1 MVGQGFGTGMGQ
13 IPMTNGVPTANLVA
27 LLQLQQRQGLQ
38 AGVGM
43 LPPGLLGA
51 APPAPMLGLS
61 GLLPGMMVPPAE
73 LAALMMS
80 TFTPKPENQ
89 SCTIYVGNLAAG
101 ITSDQLSQFFGSC
114 PLACPSAAPWHTRS
128 RPESAHALLS
138 TPRSVFNVLTH
149 YPRCVLYVVAQSRT
163 GCRPRHLLLGTRTL
177 VLHIVPAPSC
187 CTLQRVV
194 RQCGACAS
202 GFRPGGDTCLQA
214 SRHGAGNFLQ
224 KSASEYISFVNLL
237 HTDFRGCFGADVC
250 VCAV

>member
-38 AGVGM
+38 AGVGIPGM

-51 APPAPMLGLS
+51 AAPAPMLGLS

-114 PLACPSAAPWHTRS
+114 PPACPLRPRRTPARALRLRMRYYQPPAQYAAS
-128 RPESAHALLS
+128 DSLSSVCAL
-138 TPRSVFNVLTH
+138 R
-149 YPRCVLYVVAQSRT
+149 VVAQPRT

-177 VLHIVPAPSC
+177 VLHLVPAPSC

-194 RQCGACAS
+194 RQRGACAS
-202 GFRPGGDTCLQA
+202 GYRPGGYTGLQA
-214 SRHGAGNFLQ
+214 SRHGAGKKYQ
-224 KSASEYISFVNLL
+224 MSVSEYISSVNSL
-237 HTDFRGCFGADVC
+237 HTDF
-250 VCAV
+250 

>member
-1 MVGQGFGTGMGQ
+1 MGAQGSASTDAVASQMSFPVVGQGYGTGMGQ

-38 AGVGM
+38 AGVGIPGM

-101 ITSDQLSQFFGSC
+101 ITSDQLSQFFGSW
-114 PLACPSAAPWHTRS
+114 PPACPCAAPRHTRS
-128 RPESAHALLS
+128 RRASAHALLS
-138 TPRSVFNVLTH
+138 IPRS
-149 YPRCVLYVVAQSRT
+149 
-163 GCRPRHLLLGTRTL
+163 
-177 VLHIVPAPSC
+177 
-187 CTLQRVV
+187 
-194 RQCGACAS
+194 ACS
-202 GFRPGGDTCLQA
+202 
-214 SRHGAGNFLQ
+214 
-224 KSASEYISFVNLL
+224 V
-237 HTDFRGCFGADVC
+237 
-250 VCAV
+250 

>member
-1 MVGQGFGTGMGQ
+1 LTNFQGTPGVGAQGSASTDAVASQMSFPVVGQGYGTGMGQ

-38 AGVGM
+38 AGVGIPGM

-114 PLACPSAAPWHTRS
+114 PLACHSAAPRHTRS
-128 RPESAHALLS
+128 RHESAHALLS
-138 TPRSVFNVLTH
+138 TPRSVCSV
-149 YPRCVLYVVAQSRT
+149 
-163 GCRPRHLLLGTRTL
+163 
-177 VLHIVPAPSC
+177 
-187 CTLQRVV
+187 
-194 RQCGACAS
+194 
-202 GFRPGGDTCLQA
+202 
-214 SRHGAGNFLQ
+214 
-224 KSASEYISFVNLL
+224 
-237 HTDFRGCFGADVC
+237 
-250 VCAV
+250 